1 MVSTSTSATES
12 SACDSHAG
20 EMMRDAES
28 VHQEAEWVS
37 VPELPLLR
45 AMNIPAAHSHAYQQM
60 FGPATPLHPYGT
72 RVHAGLVNLVRSI
85 AYTHRGRFLGPPHM
99 QYCLWIKY
107 GSPYNKRQMRT
118 CCGDHPDDVRGGMWF
133 AAVGDWHNCEW
144 WAVCLGAAWAN
155 GPPWRIHPSR
165 VVVCLPYSQQLALE
179 RALTL
184 PNIRIVENMWSQSAS
199 SSQELA
205 VQPPDT
211 AEETGT
217 ETDCWEWQHE
227 DIALDVPRDSE
238 WF

>member
-1 MVSTSTSATES
+1 
-12 SACDSHAG
+12 
-20 EMMRDAES
+20 
-28 VHQEAEWVS
+28 
-37 VPELPLLR
+37 
-45 AMNIPAAHSHAYQQM
+45 
-60 FGPATPLHPYGT
+60 
-72 RVHAGLVNLVRSI
+72 
-85 AYTHRGRFLGPPHM
+85 
-99 QYCLWIKY
+99 
-107 GSPYNKRQMRT
+107 
-118 CCGDHPDDVRGGMWF
+118 
-133 AAVGDWHNCEW
+133 
-144 WAVCLGAAWAN
+144 
-155 GPPWRIHPSR
+155 

-217 ETDCWEWQHE
+217 ETDGWEWQHE